1 MKLKYYLRG
10 IGIGII
16 VAVAICISAG
26 LRNGN
31 TGKAMTDEEIKLRA
45 AELGMTEEKV
55 LSDMAAPTAEVTE
68 TVHEPENT
76 EEISEPEIIDLTGSD
91 EAATEE
97 IKEDETEAEEPEPTP
112 EPTKEPEPTPE
123 PTKEPEPTPEPT
135 KEPVKEAVS
144 ETADSADYVT
154 ITIERGNGSDTVAKK
169 LAAAGLISDA
179 SSYDKWLMQNGYDRV
194 IAAGTHKIP
203 KGAGNEEI
211 AKIIC
216 KRK

>member
-55 LSDMAAPTAEVTE
+55 LSDMAAPTVEVTE
-68 TVHEPENT
+68 IV
-76 EEISEPEIIDLTGSD
+76 
-91 EAATEE
+91 
-97 IKEDETEAEEPEPTP
+97 EPEPTP